1 MKYAVINMTG
11 DILSLCETEAEAQSY
26 IEQYNN
32 TYIAI
37 TDEAAELAQKI
48 GNLRD
53 CDKFYYINDLGK
65 GLITLKDKVKQDN
78 NVWVTF
84 KMRAEALAKFYDKID
99 KEKLTDAGDILVSKY
114 MQASEPIWRI
124 YNVSSD
130 SVAVIANAKLDEDH
144 IENKPIFFTSSTTP
158 LFLNVMEFIY
168 IPEENLYG
176 YSLALTPSS
185 DIRMILY
192 FNHESEDTK
201 KLLDATKH
209 FLASFYALK
218 SCEKTPIVINNPQE
232 RKNASKGFKL
242 TKGISSYN
250 VSLSKRYRAKKQSL
264 ESILDKSDKTLILVS
279 VSGFVR
285 TQHYGPGR
293 MSTKKIWVD
302 GFTRG
307 QWVRNGLVYVTL
319 KS

>member
-130 SVAVIANAKLDEDH
+130 SAAVIANAKLDEDH

-168 IPEENLYG
+168 IPE
-176 YSLALTPSS
+176 
-185 DIRMILY
+185 
-192 FNHESEDTK
+192 
-201 KLLDATKH
+201 
-209 FLASFYALK
+209 
-218 SCEKTPIVINNPQE
+218 
-232 RKNASKGFKL
+232 
-242 TKGISSYN
+242 
-250 VSLSKRYRAKKQSL
+250 
-264 ESILDKSDKTLILVS
+264 
-279 VSGFVR
+279 
-285 TQHYGPGR
+285 
-293 MSTKKIWVD
+293 
-302 GFTRG
+302 
-307 QWVRNGLVYVTL
+307 
-319 KS
+319 